1 MSWKCVLRHKP
12 MRQSQLCELQVCCV
26 TVGVELGEHDYDS
39 EKVSSCS
46 EYPPMSI
53 TEFTANAVRARI
65 AAEIAMAS
73 VNAGNWVITRR
84 HAERLLDDYFSLVEQ
99 AVPSNGANPLDRR
112 S

>member
-1 MSWKCVLRHKP
+1 VY
-12 MRQSQLCELQVCCV
+12 CV
-26 TVGVELGEHDYDS
+26 TVGVAPAGHHDHGQQDHWQ
-39 EKVSSCS
+39 

-53 TEFTANAVRARI
+53 TEYTANAVRARI

-73 VNAGNWVITRR
+73 VNAGSWVITRR
-84 HAERLLDDYFSLVEQ
+84 HAERLLDDYFSLIEQ